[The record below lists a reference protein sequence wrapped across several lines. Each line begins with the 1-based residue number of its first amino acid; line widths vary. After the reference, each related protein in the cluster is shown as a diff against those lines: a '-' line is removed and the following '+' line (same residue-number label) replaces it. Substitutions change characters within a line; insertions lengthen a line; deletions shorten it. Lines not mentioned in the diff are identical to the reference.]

1 MQVFKK
7 KQVALAK
14 NKMNKNFQVKLIVIY
29 IWVCKWLPSDKEL
42 NNIIY
47 FIKNNVSYYKNCEV
61 LIELLWRSNFD

>member
-1 MQVFKK
+1 MQVIKK

-14 NKMNKNFQVKLIVIY
+14 NKMNKKFQVKLIVIY

-42 NNIIY
+42 NNIIC